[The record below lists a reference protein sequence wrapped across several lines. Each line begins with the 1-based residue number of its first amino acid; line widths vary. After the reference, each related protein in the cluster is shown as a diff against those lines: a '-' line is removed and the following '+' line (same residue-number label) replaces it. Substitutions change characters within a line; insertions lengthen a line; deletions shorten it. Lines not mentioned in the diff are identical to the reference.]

1 MSQLELLRSCVS
13 EDKHSEVESL
23 FSDKGLVETVCHLW
37 ENIWTEEEKLQAEND
52 TKNRNEES
60 KYYKLLFI
68 EFNIKGHYDQVD
80 SHRNFVQKAYNR
92 LKDFVPNMLEDDAE
106 KHDLSKYDFSQ
117 AIGYTVRWVHMIDND
132 AWKKSLDDHYKREH
146 HHPQNFGQERMSQ
159 RFLEERPFTVF
170 GPTDDAFAK
179 LPPKVVKML
188 KEDKK
193 LLADVLKFH
202 VLSGKVYSSQL
213 SNELTAPSL
222 NPLAK
227 VRINIYQ
234 GGKVI
239 TATGSPVVLPDQ
251 NATNG
256 VIHVIDRVM
265 FPLPLMPVTGLVGM
279 DPKLSTLLTAVK
291 AADLVQT
298 LSGDGP
304 FTFFAP
310 TNDAFSKLPAGVLAN
325 LLKNKTALADVLTYH
340 VVSGTF
346 YSAGLT
352 NGMSATTVEGKPVT
366 ITISGETTEDNH
378 NTILTSD
385 LPGKLTLTQQKH
397 QKIPSQQLTEK
408 FPSQQLVEDP
418 NLLYDNKGKVK
429 RPYQVETEIYQP

>member
-1 MSQLELLRSCVS
+1 MKLICFGLLACLAIPALGDNLVQLATKLGA
-13 EDKHSEVESL
+13 KT
-23 FSDKGLVETVCHLW
+23 LVEFV
-37 ENIWTEEEKLQAEND
+37 TEAGLAD
-52 TKNRNEES
+52 TLAN
-60 KYYKLLFI
+60 
-68 EFNIKGHYDQVD
+68 G
-80 SHRNFVQKAYNR
+80 
-92 LKDFVPNMLEDDAE
+92 
-106 KHDLSKYDFSQ
+106 
-117 AIGYTVRWVHMIDND
+117 G
-132 AWKKSLDDHYKREH
+132 
-146 HHPQNFGQERMSQ
+146 
-159 RFLEERPFTVF
+159 PFTVF
-170 GPTDDAFAK
+170 GPTDDAFNK
-179 LPPKVVKML
+179 LPSKVVKML

-202 VLSGKVYSSQL
+202 VLNGKVFSSQL

-265 FPLPLMPVTGLVGM
+265 FPLPLVSVTGMVGM

-304 FTFFAP
+304 FTLFAP
-310 TNDAFSKLPAGVLAN
+310 TNEAFQKLPAGVLAN

-366 ITISGETTEDNH
+366 ITISGGKVMVGKSTVEKADDAVSNGVVHIIDTVLIPPALRS
-378 NTILTSD
+378 TIL
-385 LPGKLTLTQQKH
+385 P
-397 QKIPSQQLTEK
+397 
-408 FPSQQLVEDP
+408 
-418 NLLYDNKGKVK
+418 
-429 RPYQVETEIYQP
+429 

>member
-1 MSQLELLRSCVS
+1 MKLICFGLIACLAIPALGDNLVQLATKLGA
-13 EDKHSEVESL
+13 KT
-23 FSDKGLVETVCHLW
+23 LVEFV
-37 ENIWTEEEKLQAEND
+37 TEAGLAD
-52 TKNRNEES
+52 TLAN
-60 KYYKLLFI
+60 
-68 EFNIKGHYDQVD
+68 G
-80 SHRNFVQKAYNR
+80 
-92 LKDFVPNMLEDDAE
+92 
-106 KHDLSKYDFSQ
+106 
-117 AIGYTVRWVHMIDND
+117 G
-132 AWKKSLDDHYKREH
+132 
-146 HHPQNFGQERMSQ
+146 
-159 RFLEERPFTVF
+159 PFTVF
-170 GPTDDAFAK
+170 GPTDDAFGK

-265 FPLPLMPVTGLVGM
+265 FPLPLVPVTGLVGM
-279 DPKLSTLLTAVK
+279 DPMLSTLLTAVK

-304 FTFFAP
+304 FTLFAP
-310 TNDAFSKLPAGVLAN
+310 TNEAFAKLPAGVLAN

-366 ITISGETTEDNH
+366 ITISGGSVMVGKSTVVRADDAVSNGVVHIIDTVLIPPSLRS
-378 NTILTSD
+378 TL
-385 LPGKLTLTQQKH
+385 LP
-397 QKIPSQQLTEK
+397 
-408 FPSQQLVEDP
+408 
-418 NLLYDNKGKVK
+418 
-429 RPYQVETEIYQP
+429 

>member
-1 MSQLELLRSCVS
+1 MKLICFGLIACLAIPALGDNLVQLATKLGA
-13 EDKHSEVESL
+13 KT
-23 FSDKGLVETVCHLW
+23 LVEFV
-37 ENIWTEEEKLQAEND
+37 TEAGLAD
-52 TKNRNEES
+52 TLAN
-60 KYYKLLFI
+60 
-68 EFNIKGHYDQVD
+68 G
-80 SHRNFVQKAYNR
+80 
-92 LKDFVPNMLEDDAE
+92 
-106 KHDLSKYDFSQ
+106 
-117 AIGYTVRWVHMIDND
+117 G
-132 AWKKSLDDHYKREH
+132 
-146 HHPQNFGQERMSQ
+146 
-159 RFLEERPFTVF
+159 PFTVF
-170 GPTDDAFAK
+170 GPTDDAFGK

-227 VRINIYQ
+227 V
-234 GGKVI
+234 I

-265 FPLPLMPVTGLVGM
+265 FPLPLVPVTGLVGM
-279 DPKLSTLLTAVK
+279 DPMLSTLLTAVK

-304 FTFFAP
+304 FTLFAP
-310 TNDAFSKLPAGVLAN
+310 TNEAFAKLPAGVLAN

-366 ITISGETTEDNH
+366 ITISGGSVMVGKSTVVRADDAVSNGVVHIIDTVLIPPSLRS
-378 NTILTSD
+378 TL
-385 LPGKLTLTQQKH
+385 LP
-397 QKIPSQQLTEK
+397 
-408 FPSQQLVEDP
+408 
-418 NLLYDNKGKVK
+418 
-429 RPYQVETEIYQP
+429 